1 MRMDMME
8 PIMEHATAYL
18 FFPAWPRRCFSSPMA
33 AAPLDLSCVSDRCVR
48 NTHSHCKRVKRQA
61 LQVLL

>member
-18 FFPAWPRRCFSSPMA
+18 LFPAWPPRCFSSPMA
-33 AAPLDLSCVSDRCVR
+33 APPRDLFCVSNTTNSRC
-48 NTHSHCKRVKRQA
+48 SSISPRVKRQE
-61 LQVLL
+61 LPVLL